1 MIKTKTNRD
10 ICLFL
15 AVINIP
21 IYIMGGGTVA
31 LVTSLLMFSS
41 CIAIEITDKDV

>member
-1 MIKTKTNRD
+1 MKTKTSRD

-21 IYIMGGGTVA
+21 IYIMGGGAVA
-31 LVTSLLMFSS
+31 LTTFLLMFTSG
-41 CIAIEITDKDV
+41 IVLEMVGKNA